1 MDREKEN
8 TKQKIKD
15 AAIELFSKKGYD
27 GTGMRSIAK
36 KAGIAVSVLYYYF
49 PNKENMYDNIVINFF
64 DEIITGTKSF
74 IENNSNKN
82 LKSLILK
89 LLYLFNDLSDKKK
102 NILKIAIYEIQGF
115 GKKNILRDKLIQ
127 KFKENEFI
135 FFHLLESRYNE
146 KSESFAASRV
156 LFIYLTS
163 KINDIILK
171 NKFEE
176 DIIKSDLKFLIK

>member
-115 GKKNILRDKLIQ
+115 GKKNILR
-127 KFKENEFI
+127 
-135 FFHLLESRYNE
+135 
-146 KSESFAASRV
+146 
-156 LFIYLTS
+156 
-163 KINDIILK
+163 
-171 NKFEE
+171 
-176 DIIKSDLKFLIK
+176 